1 MIIAFIVIQ
10 FIQEVVR
17 FDSLSTISDKV
28 ANKMVSWAACMSALL
43 VMQEGACLMPLST
56 DV

>member
-10 FIQEVVR
+10 FIQQVVR

-28 ANKMVSWAACMSALL
+28 ANKMVSWAACLHECASCNAGGCPPDAP
-43 VMQEGACLMPLST
+43 QH
-56 DV
+56 